1 MFNVSHGTVVFAG
14 LGFGPG
20 RRADADSN
28 AIPGQDF
35 QHFIRWDK
43 NFAAVVDHREP
54 VAILGAFDG
63 GFGVLFLRLNLIFE
77 ALQLGQRVVVQHGRV
92 ELLTT

>member
-1 MFNVSHGTVVFAG
+1 MFDVSHGTVIFAW
-14 LGFGPG
+14 LGFWPSC
-20 RRADADSN
+20 RADADTN

-35 QHFIRWDK
+35 QHFIGWDE
-43 NFAAVVDHREP
+43 NFAAVVDHCEP